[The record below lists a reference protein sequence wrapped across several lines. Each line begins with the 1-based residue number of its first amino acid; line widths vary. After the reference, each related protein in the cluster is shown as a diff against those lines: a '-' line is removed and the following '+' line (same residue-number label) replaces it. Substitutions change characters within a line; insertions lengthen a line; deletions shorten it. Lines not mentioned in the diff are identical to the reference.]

1 MDFKA
6 SKEDEA
12 FRLEVRKF
20 IQDNWDS
27 KGFLGHEMSVR
38 SWDFDNPLSR
48 ENDKEFGVVCS
59 RETPRARC
67 KPASVL
73 ISHSIRVKSDSG
85 RGEGVRA
92 ADFGEAATWPD
103 EKI

>member
-48 ENDKEFGVVCS
+48 ENDKEFTKQLVD
-59 RETPRARC
+59 
-67 KPASVL
+67 
-73 ISHSIRVKSDSG
+73 H
-85 RGEGVRA
+85 
-92 ADFGEAATWPD
+92 
-103 EKI
+103 